1 MSIKK
6 AVLMLAV
13 FSLAIA
19 GPLFLRAKESA
30 PANNVTGKVQILNDS
45 DEYAWAEFEAY
56 EAKNSQP
63 ANGSFH
69 YWLEDGSEEI
79 YVDVVYVKVDGE
91 YAWFAGKCSKASGE
105 LVGRWLFLAAH
116 DGGDPGRLVDH
127 IWWEWLPDTAD
138 AQAVAERKV
147 NNLKK
152 PASNKSIKA
161 GNVVVNFY
169 DEEE

>member
-6 AVLMLAV
+6 AILMLAV

-19 GPLFLRAKESA
+19 GPLFSKAKKSA
-30 PANNVTGKVQILNDS
+30 PASNATGKVQVLNDS

-56 EAKNSQP
+56 ESKNGQP
-63 ANGSFH
+63 AKGLFH

-91 YAWFAGKCSKASGE
+91 YVWFAGKCTEASGE
-105 LVGRWLFLAAH
+105 LVGRWFFLAAH

-127 IWWEWLPDTAD
+127 VWWEWLPDTAD
-138 AQAVAERKV
+138 AETIAERKV
-147 NNLKK
+147 NNLEK
-152 PASNKSIKA
+152 PANNKSIEN

-169 DEEE
+169 DEEK